1 MSNHL
6 LHILSQWYPEKDNAE
21 WVLGTVFKTEGPCY
35 RKAGAMMLFSSFGQ
49 QLGMLSGG
57 CLESD
62 IQRHAKKVMATG
74 KAITQVYDSQDE
86 DDLSFQLGIGCGG
99 TVHVMLHPVS
109 QDNGYLSLNT
119 VYEHL
124 LARESGHY
132 FQHVPMAS
140 SSAFTGEDHAQFVV
154 SQTPHKLR
162 SDQEAIGEQFME
174 GDQTWLKTY
183 VQPPVHLLIAGGGF
197 DARPLVNLAH
207 QMGWHVTLWDP
218 RPANARRDYFEHADN
233 ILRGSADTLTAYCN
247 DHCVDAVVVMTHSV
261 TLDAAV
267 LTALTPTSIGYLAL
281 LGPVHRKEEVLSVV
295 QVSSSQF
302 PCKLHGPAGL
312 NLGAA
317 LPEGIAISMLSE
329 CIATLNNANALSFS
343 GALSE

>member
-6 LHILSQWYPEKDNAE
+6 LHLLSQWYPEKDNAE

-62 IQRHAKKVMATG
+62 LQRHAKKVMATG
-74 KAITQVYDSQDE
+74 KPITQVYDSQDE

-99 TVHVMLHPVS
+99 TVHIVLHPIS
-109 QDNGYLSLNT
+109 RDNNYLSLNT

-124 LARESGHY
+124 LARQSGY
-132 FQHVPMAS
+132 YYQQIPMTSLHDVVSEKCAE
-140 SSAFTGEDHAQFVV
+140 FMV
-154 SQTPHKLR
+154 SQTPHEHH
-162 SDQEAIGEQFME
+162 SDQETIGERFME
-174 GDQTWLKTY
+174 GEQTWLKTY

-207 QMGWHVTLWDP
+207 HLGWKLTLWDP
-218 RPANARRDYFEHADN
+218 RPANARRDYFDCVDE
-233 ILRGSADTLTAYCN
+233 ILRGDADLLSAYCN
-247 DHCVDAVVVMTHSV
+247 DYNVDAVITMTHSV

-267 LTALTPTSIGYLAL
+267 LSALTTTRIQYLAL
-281 LGPVHRKEEVLSVV
+281 LGPIHRKQEVLSVA

-312 NLGAA
+312 KLGAA

-343 GALSE
+343 GAPSE